1 MQLPRQQ
8 VHQHVRN
15 MQGIV
20 ETLVHPADDED
31 KTPWP
36 FLGDMAIDYLC
47 SHGYNTQSVLHIA
60 SIHQQASSDDD
71 FVNQLANKGL
81 PVTEACFLCHILNG
95 ADAEC
100 IIVYYE

>member
-36 FLGDMAIDYLC
+36 FLGDMAMDYLC
-47 SHGYNTQSVLHIA
+47 SHGYNTQLVLHIA

-81 PVTEACFLCHILNG
+81 PVTEACFLCCILNG

>member
-1 MQLPRQQ
+1 
-8 VHQHVRN
+8 

-36 FLGDMAIDYLC
+36 FLGDMAMDYLC

-60 SIHQQASSDDD
+60 
-71 FVNQLANKGL
+71 
-81 PVTEACFLCHILNG
+81 FLCRILNG